1 MNTSKLSRL
10 LALSDAEFDRK
21 RPAATR
27 RRFKPLNVSLAKYGT
42 DWERRRGAAV
52 RLMAVIL
59 GESSESLYAKISAD
73 AQTAQDFVDAAQWL
87 RGEATYFR
95 KAANRL
101 DTAVARLHSVIRR
114 HQEHD
119 QALARSSDAETG
131 SREDARRGGSPDA
144 TR

>member
-21 RPAATR
+21 RPTATR

-42 DWERRRGAAV
+42 DWERRRGAAI
-52 RLMAVIL
+52 RLMAVVL

-73 AQTAQDFVDAAQWL
+73 AQTARDFVDAAQWL

-101 DTAVARLHSVIRR
+101 DTAVARLHSVILRYQDR
-114 HQEHD
+114 EQS
-119 QALARSSDAETG
+119 LAPSGDAAVP
-131 SREDARRGGSPDA
+131 S
-144 TR
+144 